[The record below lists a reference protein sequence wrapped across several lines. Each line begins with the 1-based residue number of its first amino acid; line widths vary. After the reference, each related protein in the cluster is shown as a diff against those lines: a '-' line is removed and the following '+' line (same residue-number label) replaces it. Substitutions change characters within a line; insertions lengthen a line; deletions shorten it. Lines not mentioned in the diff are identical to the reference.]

1 MKPLGTIT
9 MYYPF
14 LDLETEKT
22 IDSIMEHTQT
32 YRDFAVTLGKRVC
45 EDDTTLR
52 LVYLAA
58 VHVWHL
64 AELDIMDQ
72 IRTKYG
78 DSAIVRPW
86 TLHQRMPDNTGD
98 RHVQVHEAIE
108 DAVRTNPENW
118 ILVQLPQA
126 SEGFLGPMTGFP
138 KLIEDAGNMLE
149 KHPELECFKSGFHNL
164 NCWVHA
170 MEGDTTKAVS
180 EIELGLEI
188 AERFDDRHR
197 KMKLLTD
204 LANLTKNS
212 DVRSALV
219 LLEDAYLLCTELD
232 SRYDKSVILNEMG
245 LVSTILGEY
254 DLALKC
260 HLDSVRME
268 ESEGSLGFFG
278 TLNLSH
284 AYLNLGDGLAALAW
298 AESAMKQV
306 EPDGTI
312 WSNLTMARALLT
324 LESLEDA
331 AHHLDNAKFLALK
344 SGYESVLGQYYY
356 VQGLYE
362 IAVGDY
368 ETAIQTLEQALDI
381 YERHNILLYVVYCLV
396 ALSEAEL
403 AIVKGTHAD
412 LDADTSGPW
421 MTRLE
426 RLAKE
431 KDLPGIM
438 MRHSLLKADLQLMQ
452 NRGSAA
458 RETLENGLDCSHSP
472 GVRTLRERMFEQL
485 ELIDGESG

>member
-14 LDLETEKT
+14 LDSETRK
-22 IDSIMEHTQT
+22 ILDSIMEDSQT
-32 YRDFAVTLGKRVC
+32 YRDFALTLGKRVC
-45 EDDTTLR
+45 ENEAALR
-52 LVYLAA
+52 LAYLAA
-58 VHVWHL
+58 VHVWQL
-64 AELDIMDQ
+64 AELDMMDQ
-72 IRTKYG
+72 IRAKYG

-108 DAVRTNPENW
+108 DAIRTNPEDW

-138 KLIEDAGNMLE
+138 KLIEDAGNLLE
-149 KHPELECFKSGFHNL
+149 ERPEFECFKSGFHNL
-164 NCWVHA
+164 NCWIHA
-170 MEGDTTKAVS
+170 MEGDISKAAS
-180 EIELGLEI
+180 EIGLGLEI
-188 AERFDDRHR
+188 ARRYDDRHR
-197 KMKLLTD
+197 EMKLLTD
-204 LANLTKNS
+204 LANLMKNT

-278 TLNLSH
+278 TLNLAH
-284 AYLNLGDGLAALAW
+284 AYLNLRDGLGALGW
-298 AESAMKQV
+298 AESAMKHV

-312 WSNLTMARALLT
+312 WSHLTMARCLIA

-331 AHHLDNAKFLALK
+331 AHHLDNAKFIALK

-362 IAVGDY
+362 KAMGDA

-381 YERHNILLYVVYCLV
+381 YERHKILLYEVYCLL

-403 AIVKGTHAD
+403 DIVKTTHAD

-426 RLAKE
+426 KLAKD
-431 KDLPGIM
+431 KDLPGILTLHALLRSELQM
-438 MRHSLLKADLQLMQ
+438 MQDRK
-452 NRGSAA
+452 SAA
-458 RETLENGLDCSHSP
+458 IETLEAALDLCETP
-472 GVRTLRERMFEQL
+472 GVRTLREWITVR
-485 ELIDGESG
+485 IDEIYGA

>member
-1 MKPLGTIT
+1 
-9 MYYPF
+9 
-14 LDLETEKT
+14 
-22 IDSIMEHTQT
+22 
-32 YRDFAVTLGKRVC
+32 
-45 EDDTTLR
+45 
-52 LVYLAA
+52 
-58 VHVWHL
+58 
-64 AELDIMDQ
+64 
-72 IRTKYG
+72 
-78 DSAIVRPW
+78 
-86 TLHQRMPDNTGD
+86 
-98 RHVQVHEAIE
+98 
-108 DAVRTNPENW
+108 
-118 ILVQLPQA
+118 
-126 SEGFLGPMTGFP
+126 
-138 KLIEDAGNMLE
+138 LIEDAGNLLE
-149 KHPELECFKSGFHNL
+149 KRPELECFKSGFHNL
-164 NCWVHA
+164 NCWIHA

-188 AERFDDRHR
+188 AERYDDRLR

-312 WSNLTMARALLT
+312 WSHLTMARALVA

-331 AHHLDNAKFLALK
+331 AHHLDNAKFMALK

-362 IAVGDY
+362 IAMGDS

-381 YERHNILLYVVYCLV
+381 YERHNILLYVVYSLL
-396 ALSEAEL
+396 ALGEAEL

-421 MTRLE
+421 MTRLG

-438 MRHSLLKADLQLMQ
+438 MLHSLLKADLQFMQ
-452 NRGSAA
+452 NRSSAA
-458 RETLENGLDCSHSP
+458 RETLENALDCSYSP
-472 GVRTLRERMFEQL
+472 GVRTLRERIFEQL
-485 ELIDGESG
+485 EVIDGESG

>member
-1 MKPLGTIT
+1 

-14 LDLETEKT
+14 LDSQAQKT
-22 IDSIMEHTQT
+22 IDSIMEDSQT
-32 YRDFAVTLGKRVC
+32 YRDFALIFGSKVC
-45 EDDTTLR
+45 EDDSPLH
-52 LVYLAA
+52 LAYVAA
-58 VHVWHL
+58 VHAWQS
-64 AELDIMDQ
+64 AELDLIER
-72 IRTKYG
+72 IRSKYG
-78 DSAIVRPW
+78 ESAIVRPW

-108 DAVRTNPENW
+108 DAVLSKPEDW
-118 ILVQLPQA
+118 ILAQLPQA

-138 KLIEDAGNMLE
+138 KLIEDAGRLLSNR
-149 KHPELECFKSGFHNL
+149 PELECFKSGFHNL
-164 NCWVHA
+164 NCWIHA

-188 AERFDDRHR
+188 AKRFDDRHR
-197 KMKLLTD
+197 EMKLLTD

-278 TLNLSH
+278 TLNLAHS
-284 AYLNLGDGLAALAW
+284 YLNLKHGLGALAW

-312 WSNLTMARALLT
+312 WSHLTMARSLIA

-331 AHHLDNAKFLALK
+331 AHHLDNAKFMALK

-362 IAVGDY
+362 KAMGDA

-381 YERHNILLYVVYCLV
+381 YERHNILLYVVYCLL

-403 AIVKGTHAD
+403 VIVSATHAD

-421 MTRLE
+421 MTRLG
-426 RLAKE
+426 RLAKD

-438 MRHSLLKADLQLMQ
+438 TLHALQKADLQLIQ
-452 NRGSAA
+452 ERRNEAL
-458 RETLENGLDCSHSP
+458 ETLENALALCDTP
-472 GVRTLRERMFEQL
+472 GVRTLREWISIRINE
-485 ELIDGESG
+485 IGHI

>member
-1 MKPLGTIT
+1 MKPLGTIS

-14 LDLETEKT
+14 LDSETQKT
-22 IDSIMEHTQT
+22 LNHIMEESQT
-32 YRDFAVTLGKRVC
+32 YRDFALTLGKRVC
-45 EDDTTLR
+45 DDEATLR
-52 LVYLAA
+52 LAYLAA
-58 VHVWHL
+58 VHVWQL
-64 AELDIMDQ
+64 AELDMMDQ
-72 IRTKYG
+72 IRTKYS

-108 DAVRTNPENW
+108 EAVRTNPEDW

-138 KLIEDAGNMLE
+138 KLIEDAGNLLKE
-149 KHPELECFKSGFHNL
+149 RPELECFKSGFHNL
-164 NCWVHA
+164 NCWIHA
-170 MEGDTTKAVS
+170 MEGDISKAVS
-180 EIELGLEI
+180 EIGLGLEI
-188 AERFDDRHR
+188 ARRYDDRHR
-197 KMKLLTD
+197 EMKLLTD
-204 LANLTKNS
+204 LANLTKNT

-284 AYLNLGDGLAALAW
+284 AYLNLKDGLGALGW
-298 AESAMKQV
+298 ADSAMKQV

-312 WSNLTMARALLT
+312 WSHLTMARCLIALD
-324 LESLEDA
+324 SLEDA
-331 AHHLDNAKFLALK
+331 AHHLDTAKFMALK

-362 IAVGDY
+362 KAMGDA

-381 YERHNILLYVVYCLV
+381 YERHRILLYEVYCLL

-403 AIVKGTHAD
+403 DTIKATHAD
-412 LDADTSGPW
+412 LDADSSGPW
-421 MTRLE
+421 MTKLE
-426 RLAKE
+426 KLAKD
-431 KDLPGIM
+431 KDLPGILTL
-438 MRHSLLKADLQLMQ
+438 HALLKADLQMMQ
-452 NRGSAA
+452 DRKSAA
-458 RETLENGLDCSHSP
+458 IETLESALEFCDTS
-472 GVRTLRERMFEQL
+472 GVRTLREWVTVQIE
-485 ELIDGESG
+485 EIYGT